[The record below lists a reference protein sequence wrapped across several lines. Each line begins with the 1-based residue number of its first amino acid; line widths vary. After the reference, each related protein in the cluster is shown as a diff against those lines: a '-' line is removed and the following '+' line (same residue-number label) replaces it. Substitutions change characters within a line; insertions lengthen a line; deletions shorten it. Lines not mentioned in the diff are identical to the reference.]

1 MVEKKTK
8 PISKEEILSKYK
20 ELKELEK
27 EKIAFEKANQKIFLE
42 EYF

>member
-8 PISKEEILSKYK
+8 PISKEEILLKYK

-27 EKIAFEKANQKIFLE
+27 KKLHLKKLIKKVLFKG
-42 EYF
+42 YF